1 MSRDRDGAMAATERR
16 VEILKS
22 AAAAFRRRGYHG
34 ASVDEIASA
43 LEMTKGNLY
52 YYFRNKEDI
61 LYACHE
67 YSLDILLQLMR
78 EVQGQTIP
86 ADEKLRKLILAF
98 VHLILDE
105 LQGTALTL
113 DPDALSPPLL
123 GKVIAKRDEFDRGM
137 RAIIRQGMDEGL
149 FARSDP
155 KMMEFAIMGAVN
167 WISKWFDPAGPMSSQ
182 QIGEAFANYLVG
194 QARVLDARLANAG
207 DLGSRSGDHLIW
219 RYSAVWP
226 GSSSSTSIPVPAR
239 CCLSISGVPVSSGNV
254 PQCIGTTCRTPSH
267 FAAVAAVSG
276 PMVKRSPIGRKPM
289 SGL

>member
-1 MSRDRDGAMAATERR
+1 MAAVERR

-67 YSLDILLQLMR
+67 YSLDILLRLMR
-78 EVQGQTIP
+78 EVVAEPVP
-86 ADEKLRKLILAF
+86 ADQKLRKLILAF

-113 DPDALSPPLL
+113 DPEALSAPLL
-123 GKVIAKRDEFDRGM
+123 AKVIAKRDEFDRGM
-137 RAIIRQGMDEGL
+137 RAIIQQGMDEGL
-149 FARSDP
+149 FAKGDP

-167 WISKWFDPAGPMSSQ
+167 WISKWFDPAGPMTSSE
-182 QIGEAFANYLVG
+182 IGEAFADYLVG
-194 QARVLDARLANAG
+194 RTRV
-207 DLGSRSGDHLIW
+207 
-219 RYSAVWP
+219 
-226 GSSSSTSIPVPAR
+226 
-239 CCLSISGVPVSSGNV
+239 
-254 PQCIGTTCRTPSH
+254 
-267 FAAVAAVSG
+267 VAD
-276 PMVKRSPIGRKPM
+276 R
-289 SGL
+289 